1 MNKKIAFRFYIL
13 INLLAITVLL
23 VLGSQEEKR
32 PIAFT
37 DYSKMISACH
47 SSFLPDD
54 IFKRQESNEVEVKP
68 VVKEVKKVVSR
79 GLPRIVISDK
89 EYIMLC
95 RISASETTEGN
106 LKQKMN
112 VISSVLN
119 RVEHY
124 GSIEKAIFA
133 PRQYSVISDGRF
145 YSERITE
152 LDKQAVDEVMMNGV
166 THELIYFKATW
177 CDSPW
182 FDRDLRFIFS
192 DGIHDFYDV
201 K

>member
-1 MNKKIAFRFYIL
+1 MKKITFKGYVVL
-13 INLLAITVLL
+13 YLLAITVLL
-23 VLGSQEEKR
+23 VLGSHKEETT
-32 PIAFT
+32 IAFT
-37 DYSKMISACH
+37 DYSKLISTCN
-47 SSFLPDD
+47 SSFLPNK
-54 IFKRQESNEVEVKP
+54 IFERQESKVEVRP
-68 VVKEVKKVVSR
+68 VVKKVTKVVSR
-79 GLPRIVISDK
+79 GLPRIIVSNE
-89 EYIMLC
+89 EYKMLC

-106 LKQKMN
+106 LKQKKN

-119 RVEHY
+119 RVNHY

-152 LDKQAVDEVMMNGV
+152 LDRQAVDEVMMNGT
-166 THELIYFKATW
+166 THDLIYFKATW
-177 CDSPW
+177 CESPW
-182 FDRDLRFIFS
+182 FDRDLRFVFS